1 MKKAVFLDRDGTIN
15 EDVGHITDPQMF
27 ELIPGSID
35 AMNRLRVAGYILPL
49 ITNQAGVG
57 RGLMTEQHLQTV
69 LYAFVRL
76 IEAAG
81 TKVDGVY
88 YCPHHPEE
96 GIGVYKQE
104 CGCRKPAPGMLE
116 KATED
121 LGIDLSVSYMVG
133 DHWTDVLA
141 GNAAGCRSILLRTG
155 HGPREIAKLTEEE
168 LSVAAYI
175 ADDLAEAVDWILE
188 QEG

>member
-1 MKKAVFLDRDGTIN
+1 
-15 EDVGHITDPQMF
+15 
-27 ELIPGSID
+27 
-35 AMNRLRVAGYILPL
+35 
-49 ITNQAGVG
+49 
-57 RGLMTEQHLQTV
+57 
-69 LYAFVRL
+69 
-76 IEAAG
+76 
-81 TKVDGVY
+81 
-88 YCPHHPEE
+88 
-96 GIGVYKQE
+96 
-104 CGCRKPAPGMLE
+104 MLE